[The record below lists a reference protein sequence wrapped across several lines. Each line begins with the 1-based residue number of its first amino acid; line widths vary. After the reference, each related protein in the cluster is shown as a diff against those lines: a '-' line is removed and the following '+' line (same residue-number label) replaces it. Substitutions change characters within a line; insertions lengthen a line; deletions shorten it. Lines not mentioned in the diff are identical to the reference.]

1 MDAGLPV
8 RWQADWVW
16 CGDTGVRIGEL
27 EGVRDPEVVDRFV
40 MLRRVF
46 VLEDR
51 PPHALL
57 RAVANSRLVAWV
69 NGEEVMRG
77 PVRTDPRRVCAEV
90 ADVTPALR
98 PGRNVVAVLAR
109 S

>member
-27 EGVRDPEVVDRFV
+27 EGERDPEVVDRFV

-51 PPHALL
+51 PAHALL
-57 RAVANSRLVAWV
+57 RAVANSRFVAWV
-69 NGEEVMRG
+69 NGEEAMRG
-77 PVRTDPRRVCAEV
+77 PVRTDPRRGWARGAGVK
-90 ADVTPALR
+90 
-98 PGRNVVAVLAR
+98 PGPRAGA
-109 S
+109 